1 MLNWHYLIEIFFYE
15 RWLGAFRYVDKTKIV
30 LQTTYVSGIIEYA
43 KYDWF
48 MSMNVNM
55 EFDE

>member
-1 MLNWHYLIEIFFYE
+1 MFNWHYLIEIFFYE
-15 RWLGAFRYVDKTKIV
+15 CWLGDFRYVDKDKIV
-30 LQTTYVSGIIEYA
+30 LQTTYVSRVIEYA

-48 MSMNVNM
+48 VSINIKM